1 MKIVRLKFKN
11 INSLSGENEIDFTD
25 PIFTNEGLF
34 AITGKTGSGKSS
46 ILDAISLALYG
57 KTPRVDI
64 TGAENA
70 VMTRGEKDCY
80 AEIVFEVAGKK
91 WKSSWKQERAR
102 TGTLKQIERVIADEN
117 DQIVADKISIK
128 GERKNE
134 DEKTVNEKIIEILG
148 LTFEQF
154 TKVILLAQG
163 SFAAFLQ
170 AKQNEKGELLEQ
182 ITGTEIYG
190 QVSQKVFEKNR
201 EEKEKL
207 EKIVLELGQIQILS
221 EEEISNYEKEIIN
234 IEQQKKTYEKE
245 FQEIA
250 IALKWL
256 QDIETLQIQI
266 LETQKKLPALEEN
279 TKQLQSHFEQA
290 EIVLHTAKNVWGEQL
305 PIFKTVRDLD
315 TKIALK
321 RPLLQ
326 TILEFLSSY
335 EVHKTNISQNIQ
347 KENENLNKA
356 EQILAEKKEW
366 AQKNTLFEELISQFE
381 AIQSENGVIENKNK
395 ELNLLKKEL
404 LDIQNT
410 LSIKKT
416 EYEKSNQLFIN
427 KNQEWITKNKEL
439 ESKKSDL
446 QKVLGNKEII
456 SYQSEKEQIIGSK
469 NIIDTLLE
477 VDKNVHFH
485 QIEISKIKK
494 ALVESEKEEKELLQ
508 KHIDIKKESIHIEE
522 KIQLLEENIKL
533 AQKIQLLE
541 EHRKELRDGVPCP
554 LCGAT
559 EHPYAVGNIPLMGE
573 KEQELHALKSKS
585 KELTT
590 QIQCIEK
597 KITQLSSDK
606 ANYSSNL
613 QKEEQVLE
621 ENILKQTKF
630 NSELQKMIPTL
641 LQTNEINSSFLEELQ
656 IKKQK
661 ELDELTKTINIGLEL
676 EKSLKIVRD
685 VEIPNLQRDKETLE
699 KAKNA
704 AETSLKITEQ
714 ELVTK
719 KTMVQGQEEKHQINQ
734 QVHLTKIQKYGV
746 TTIAELKQCLE
757 LWNSNVEACNEL
769 QQKIVEYKNNITLY
783 NSKLEEI
790 HTQIQQKTGEK
801 QIIESELH
809 DLQLDRAQLFG
820 NKLVDEEEA
829 RMKKEL
835 ENFENQKVQSE
846 KNLADNKLEIAK
858 YQAVIEEKSKEY
870 SEKKQ
875 LEITTKSKDEL
886 NLEQEEKRNLI
897 NELSHKVGGYSQ
909 LLQSNEENL
918 KKSGKKLKEKEQ
930 QQLICNKWA
939 KLNDLIGSADGK
951 KYRNFAQALTFEH
964 LIGISNKQ
972 LQKMSDRYILK
983 RCNDATNPFELS
995 VIDQFQNNEE
1005 RTAQNLSGGEKF
1017 IVSLSL
1023 ALGLANMASKN
1034 MSIDTMF
1041 IDEGFG
1047 TLDSDYLDVALN
1059 ALSNLQSEGKII
1071 GVISHLAELKER
1083 IATHIEVVPSGNGHS
1098 KIRIG

>member
-1 MKIVRLKFKN
+1 MKILNLKFKN
-11 INSLSGENEIDFTD
+11 INSLSGENEIDFTS
-25 PIFTNEGLF
+25 PIFTHEGLF

-102 TGTLKQIERVIADEN
+102 TGTLKQVERVIADEN

-190 QVSQKVFEKNR
+190 QISEKVFEKNR

-207 EKIVLELGQIQILS
+207 EKIVLELGQIQILTQ
-221 EEEISNYEKEIIN
+221 EEISNYEKEIFN
-234 IEQQKKTYEKE
+234 IEQQKKTFEKE
-245 FQEIA
+245 LQEKA
-250 IALKWL
+250 IALKWIE
-256 QDIETLQIQI
+256 DIENLHIQI
-266 LETQKKLPALEEN
+266 METQKKLPALEEN
-279 TKQLQSHFEQA
+279 AKQLQSHFEQA
-290 EIVLHTAKNVWGEQL
+290 EIALQNAKNGWDEQL

-321 RPLLQ
+321 QPIFQ
-326 TILEFLSSY
+326 TTLAFLSTL
-335 EVHKTNISQNIQ
+335 EAQKVTISQSIQ
-347 KENENLNKA
+347 KENDNVTKA

-366 AQKNTLFEELISQFE
+366 AQNNSIFEELISRFE

-410 LSIKKT
+410 LSLKKK
-416 EYEKSNQLFIN
+416 EYEKSNQLFIS

-439 ESKKSDL
+439 DSKKSDL
-446 QKVLGNKEII
+446 QKVLGNKEVI
-456 SYQSEKEQIIGSK
+456 SYQSEKEQIIASK
-469 NIIDTLLE
+469 NIIDTLQE
-477 VDKNVHFH
+477 VDKNIHFH

-508 KHIDIKKESIHIEE
+508 KSIDIKKESINIEE
-522 KIQLLEENIKL
+522 KIPLLEENIKL

-559 EHPYAVGNIPLMGE
+559 EHPYAVGNTPLMGE
-573 KEQELHALKSKS
+573 KEQELQALKSKS
-585 KELTT
+585 KELTI
-590 QIQCIEK
+590 QIQEIEK
-597 KITQLSSDK
+597 KIAQLSSDK

-641 LQTNEINSSFLEELQ
+641 QQNNEINTSVLEELQ
-656 IKKQK
+656 IQKQK
-661 ELDELTKTINIGLEL
+661 EFDQLTKTINIGLEL
-676 EKSLKIVRD
+676 EKTLKIVRD
-685 VEIPNLQRDKETLE
+685 IEIPNLLRDKEILE

-704 AETSLKITEQ
+704 AETSLKIAKQ
-714 ELVTK
+714 EFVTK
-719 KTMVQGQEEKHQINQ
+719 KTMVQGQEEKHQIDQ

-757 LWNSNVEACNEL
+757 QWNSNVRAYEEL
-769 QQKIVEYKNNITLY
+769 QQKIIEYKNNITLY

-801 QIIESELH
+801 RIIESELH
-809 DLQLDRAQLFG
+809 DLQWDRTQLFG

-829 RMKKEL
+829 RLKKEL

-846 KNLADNKLEIAK
+846 KKLADNKLEIAK
-858 YQAVIEEKSKEY
+858 YLAVIEEKSKEY

-875 LEITTKSKDEL
+875 MEITTKSKEEL
-886 NLEQEEKRNLI
+886 DLEQEEKRNLI
-897 NELSHKVGGYSQ
+897 NELSHKVGAYSQ

-918 KKSGKKLKEKEQ
+918 IKSGKKLREKEQ
-930 QQLICNKWA
+930 QLLICNRWA
-939 KLNDLIGSADGK
+939 KLNELIGSADGK